1 MNEQAIAF
9 LNGQFLP
16 LSEARISPLDRGFLF
31 ADGVYEV
38 IPVYAGTMF
47 RLEPHLQRLNNS
59 LAAIRLSLQQDWSTL
74 LTTLIERNGGGNLY
88 LYLQI
93 TRGAPAVREHAF
105 PTEAVTPTVFAMARP
120 LKPQP
125 EQVLSEGMS
134 LALVDD
140 LRWQLCH
147 IKSVALLAN
156 VLARQEAVERGC
168 NDALL
173 VRDGHLTETSA
184 GNVFLIKD
192 GVIYTPPKDQH
203 ILHGITREVILELA
217 AASQIS
223 VREQAIPVDFL
234 EQADEVWLSSTTREL
249 VSVTHVN
256 NNSIGN
262 GKPGPLWRRLW
273 TLYQDAK
280 ARECGLP
287 TSEP

>member
-105 PTEAVTPTVFAMARP
+105 PTEAV
-120 LKPQP
+120 
-125 EQVLSEGMS
+125 
-134 LALVDD
+134 
-140 LRWQLCH
+140 
-147 IKSVALLAN
+147 
-156 VLARQEAVERGC
+156 
-168 NDALL
+168 
-173 VRDGHLTETSA
+173 
-184 GNVFLIKD
+184 
-192 GVIYTPPKDQH
+192 
-203 ILHGITREVILELA
+203 
-217 AASQIS
+217 
-223 VREQAIPVDFL
+223 
-234 EQADEVWLSSTTREL
+234 
-249 VSVTHVN
+249 
-256 NNSIGN
+256 
-262 GKPGPLWRRLW
+262 
-273 TLYQDAK
+273 
-280 ARECGLP
+280 
-287 TSEP
+287 